1 MNADDRLR
9 FLDALQALIGSPYV
23 LRAEADC
30 APFVTDWRKRYRGS
44 ALAVALP
51 GDTAQ
56 VAAVVQ
62 LCALHGVAIVP
73 QGGNTGLVGGATPD
87 ASATQLVLNT
97 RRLDRIRNVD
107 PSNNTLIAEAG
118 CVLARVQQAAAD
130 VGRLFP
136 LSLAA
141 EGSCTIG
148 GNLSTNAGGTAVLRY
163 GNARELCLGIEV
175 VTPQGE
181 ILEALNTLRKDN
193 TGYSLRDLFIGAE
206 GTLGIVTAASLRL
219 FPQPAA
225 RVTALA
231 AVPDVAAAVALLDRA
246 QSRLGPAVTGFE
258 LMSGHSLQLV
268 VHHFPQ
274 QRLPFALPTPW
285 CVLIECSDSDGE
297 PHGRAQLQALLEA
310 AHEAGLIVDAAVAQS
325 LAQAA
330 AMWHLRESIPL
341 AQAEEG
347 LNIKHDIG
355 VPISRMAAFVE
366 STAELV
372 IQAVPGARLVVF
384 GHLGDGNL
392 HYNIQAPAGSDAQQ
406 FLRQHQAVCNRIV
419 HDAAVASGG
428 TFSAEHG
435 VGQLKMDDLQRYR
448 SPVALAAMRSIKSAL
463 DPANLMNPGKI
474 FRNP

>member
-1 MNADDRLR
+1 MNADDQLR
-9 FLDALQALIGSPYV
+9 FLDALQALIGSPHV

-30 APFVTDWRKRYRGS
+30 APFVTDWRKRYHGS

-118 CVLARVQQAAAD
+118 CVLAKVQQAAAD

-231 AVPDVAAAVALLDRA
+231 ALPDVAAAVALLDRA
-246 QSRLGPAVTGFE
+246 QSGLGPAVTGFE

-297 PHGRAQLQALLEA
+297 PQGRARLQALLEG

-392 HYNIQAPAGSDAQQ
+392 HYNIQAPAGSNAQQ

>member
-1 MNADDRLR
+1 MDAADRVR
-9 FLDALQALIGSPYV
+9 FLDALQALLGSAHV
-23 LRAEADC
+23 LRDATDC
-30 APFVTDWRKRYRGS
+30 APFLIDWRKRYRGR

-56 VAAVVQ
+56 VAEVVQ
-62 LCALHGVAIVP
+62 LCALHGVSIVP

-97 RRLDRIRNVD
+97 RRLDRIRGIDLV
-107 PSNNTLIAEAG
+107 NNTLVAEAG
-118 CVLARVQQAAAD
+118 CVLATVQQAAAD
-130 VGRLFP
+130 SGRLFP

-148 GNLSTNAGGTAVLRY
+148 GNLSTNAGGTGVLRY
-163 GNARELCLGIEV
+163 GNARELCLGVEV

-181 ILEALNTLRKDN
+181 VLDALNTLRKDN
-193 TGYSLRDLFIGAE
+193 TGYSLRDLYIGAE
-206 GTLGIVTAASLRL
+206 GTLGIITAAVLRL

-225 RVTALA
+225 RITALA
-231 AVPDVAAAVALLDRA
+231 AVPDVAAAVSLLDLG

-268 VHHFPQ
+268 EHHFPQ
-274 QRLPFALPTPW
+274 QRLPFALPAPW
-285 CVLIECSDSDGE
+285 CVLIESSDAEGE
-297 PHGRAQLQALLEA
+297 EPARARLQALLEA
-310 AHEAGLIVDAAVAQS
+310 AHDAGLVVDAAVAQN

-330 AMWHLRESIPL
+330 ALWHLRESIPL

-347 LNIKHDIG
+347 LNIKHDVG

-372 IQAVPGARLVVF
+372 IQAVPGARLIVF

-392 HYNIQAPAGSDAQQ
+392 HYNVQAPAGVDPAR
-406 FLRQHQAVCNRIV
+406 FLHQHQSVCNRIV
-419 HDAAVASGG
+419 HDAAVACGG

-435 VGQLKMDDLQRYR
+435 VGQLKRDELRRYKN
-448 SPVALAAMRSIKSAL
+448 PVALAAMGSIKAAL
-463 DPANLMNPGKI
+463 DPSNLMNPGKLL
-474 FRNP
+474 

>member
-9 FLDALQALIGSPYV
+9 FLDALQALIGSPHV